1 MVESIEIMCFGE
13 VLFLETI
20 CIGAGILGLMLFAYR
35 GWSIILIAPFF
46 AILAAI
52 FSELGILPVYTELY
66 MTRLAEYTKTYYPV
80 FLFGAVFARLMEKG
94 GLASAIA
101 GKIMAV
107 LGEKQ
112 AILAVILGCMALT
125 YGGLSV
131 FVVAFVM
138 YPFGAELFRK
148 ADIPK
153 RLLPATLCMGIFTAA
168 MVALPGTPQIQN
180 IIPSSY
186 FGTSTWSGAGI
197 GIFASLLFLLEALL
211 WLGYR
216 AKSLQAQGESYGE
229 VVEHKRRR
237 DRTLPH
243 WGLALLPL
251 VMVIVINMIL
261 SNPFHWE
268 WGFHW
273 DEKSLDAFLPL
284 HLSLLA
290 GGVGKVQA
298 IWSISVALVISSFAA
313 AFIGRKRYRGSKE
326 KFLDSINYGAASSCA
341 AVLNVASGFAFGS
354 VLVMLPGFLPIKEFL
369 IGLGNSAGPLV
380 SAVVTTNIMGGIT
393 GSASGG
399 MTIALNILGENWASM
414 AAAQGIPLEVLHR
427 IVSIAS
433 IGIDPVPHSGAL
445 VTLLAICGLTHKQSY
460 FDIVVLMGMKFFVP
474 FLCIL
479 FYTLT
484 GII

>member
-1 MVESIEIMCFGE
+1 M
-13 VLFLETI
+13 ETI
-20 CIGAGILGLMLFAYR
+20 CIIIAIIGLMSFAYR

-46 AILAAI
+46 AVVAAI
-52 FSELGILPVYTELY
+52 ISEFGILPTYSELY

-101 GKIMAV
+101 GKIISV
-107 LGEKQ
+107 LGERR
-112 AILAVILGCMALT
+112 AILAVLLGCAALT

-138 YPFGAELFRK
+138 YPFGAEIFRK

-153 RLLPATLCMGIFTAA
+153 KLLPATLWMGIFSFA

-186 FGTSTWSGAGI
+186 FGTSTWAGVGI
-197 GIFASLLFLLEALL
+197 GLFATILFIAISMG
-211 WLGYR
+211 WLTFR
-216 AKSLQAQGESYGE
+216 AKSLQSKGEGYGAE
-229 VVEHKRRR
+229 AEGKQRK
-237 DRTLPH
+237 DKKLPS
-243 WGLALLPL
+243 WSASLIPLLT
-251 VMVIVINMIL
+251 VIVLNIIL

-273 DEKSLDAFLPL
+273 DEASLEKFLPFN
-284 HLSLLA
+284 LSLLA
-290 GGVGKVQA
+290 ASVGKIQA
-298 IWSISVALVISSFAA
+298 IWSISVALIVSSIAA
-313 AFIGRKRYRGSKE
+313 AYIGRKRYQSGRE
-326 KFLDSINYGAASSCA
+326 NFLQTINFGAASSCA

-354 VLVMLPGFLPIKEFL
+354 VLVSMPGFLPIKDIL
-369 IGLGNSAGPLV
+369 LGIADSAGPLV

-399 MTIALNILGENWASM
+399 LTIALSMLGEQWAAM
-414 AAAQGIPLEVLHR
+414 ATAQGIPLEALHR

-433 IGIDPVPHSGAL
+433 IGIDPVPHCGAL
-445 VTLLAICGLTHKQSY
+445 VTLLAICGLTHKEAY
-460 FDIVVLMGMKFFVP
+460 FDIIVLMILKFFVP

-479 FYTLT
+479 FYMLT
-484 GII
+484 GIA

>member
-1 MVESIEIMCFGE
+1 M
-13 VLFLETI
+13 ETF
-20 CIGAGILGLMLFAYR
+20 CIGVGILGLMSFAYR

-46 AILAAI
+46 AVVAALM
-52 FSELGILPVYTELY
+52 SEFGILPIYSELY

-101 GKIMAV
+101 AKIMSL
-107 LGEKQ
+107 LGEKR
-112 AILAVILGCMALT
+112 AVLAVLIGCAALT

-138 YPFGAELFRK
+138 YPFGAEIFRK

-153 RLLPATLCMGIFTAA
+153 RLLPATLWMGIFSFA

-186 FGTSTWSGAGI
+186 FGTSTWAGPGI
-197 GIFASLLFLLEALL
+197 GLFATILFIAASMG
-211 WLGYR
+211 WLTYR
-216 AKSLQAQGESYGE
+216 AKSLQAKGEGYGGHME
-229 VVEHKRRR
+229 QRRR
-237 DRTLPH
+237 TERSLPH

-261 SNPFHWE
+261 SNPFRWE

-273 DEKSLDAFLPL
+273 DETSLEAFFPFR
-284 HLSLLA
+284 LSLLA
-290 GGVGKVQA
+290 ASVGKIQA
-298 IWSISVALVISSFAA
+298 IWSISVALIASSIAA
-313 AFIGRKRYRGSKE
+313 AYIGRKRYRNGRE
-326 KFLDSINYGAASSCA
+326 RLLDTVNYGATSSCA

-354 VLVMLPGFLPIKEFL
+354 VLVSMPGFLPIKEIL
-369 IGLGNSAGPLV
+369 IDIGNSAGPLV

-399 MTIALNILGENWASM
+399 LTIALSMLGEQWALM
-414 AAAQGIPLEVLHR
+414 AAAQGIPLEALHR
-427 IVSIAS
+427 IVAVAS
-433 IGIDPVPHSGAL
+433 VGIDPVPHCGAL
-445 VTLLAICGLTHKQSY
+445 VTLLAICGLTHKEAY
-460 FDIVVLMGMKFFVP
+460 YDIVVLMALKFFVP
-474 FLCIL
+474 FLCVL
-479 FYTLT
+479 FYMLT
-484 GII
+484 GIA